1 MTNIEFLKEILN
13 KQFELVG
20 CGKTTDEVIAMG
32 PEQQAEFWGSYK
44 ITKEQIEEWRKYFME
59 LSSENDE
66 FKVYEQEEQFQDIL
80 NVIFDTLVDEWA
92 FEIIEKPKRG
102 RKKKS
107 VTVED

>member
-1 MTNIEFLKEILN
+1 MTNIEFLKEVLN

-20 CGKTTDEVIAMG
+20 CNKTTDEVIAMT
-32 PEQQAEFWGSYK
+32 PEQQTEFWGSYT

-59 LSSENDE
+59 LASENEE
-66 FKVYEQEEQFQDIL
+66 FKVYEHEEQFQDIL
-80 NVIFDTLVDEWA
+80 NVIFETLVDEWA
-92 FEIIEKPKRG
+92 FEIKEKPKRG

>member
-20 CGKTTDEVIAMG
+20 CNKTTDEVIAMD
-32 PEQQAEFWGSYK
+32 PEQQSEFWESYK
-44 ITKEQIEEWRKYFME
+44 ITKDQIEEWRNYFME
-59 LSSENDE
+59 LASENDE
-66 FKVYEQEEQFQDIL
+66 FKVYENEELFPDIL
-80 NVIFDTLVDEWA
+80 NEIFETLVEEWA
-92 FEIIEKPKRG
+92 FEVVEKKKRG